1 MAGYDLG
8 IGEVEACET
17 GAVAGDIEMR
27 SSVGAVTAD
36 AVFLIIFVG
45 QRIHVG
51 RRLHGLMERGV
62 ESDNLG
68 HVGEHMRDGMYAQK
82 VGGVVQRGEIAADFD
97 LAEHVVVDEGAA
109 GEEVGALHDAVAH
122 GLDVIKAAEHSV
134 GGIHEK
140 VEDEPH
146 SDLVVRYRKFLGIGF
161 LAGGLMGHLSFGKT
175 DFLDDAFC
183 QKIVDIVAFHIKE
196 LVLDG

>member
-1 MAGYDLG
+1 MACMPRRWAGL
-8 IGEVEACET
+8 CR
-17 GAVAGDIEMR
+17 GAK
-27 SSVGAVTAD
+27 S
-36 AVFLIIFVG
+36 
-45 QRIHVG
+45 
-51 RRLHGLMERGV
+51 
-62 ESDNLG
+62 
-68 HVGEHMRDGMYAQK
+68 
-82 VGGVVQRGEIAADFD
+82 
-97 LAEHVVVDEGAA
+97 GAA

-175 DFLDDAFC
+175 DFLDYAFC

-196 LVLDG
+196 LVLDGRAAAVDY